1 MESTPTVNV
10 IGAGLAGSEA
20 AYHIA
25 KMGVNVRLYEM
36 RPTKLTPAHETGN
49 FAELVCTNS
58 LRANQISNAAGL
70 LKEEMRHMDSIVIRS
85 ADANAVPAGGALAVD
100 RTPFAEQITAE
111 LTALPNVEV
120 ISGEVT
126 AIPDGITVVATGP
139 LTAGPL
145 ADAVKAFTAEDDLHF
160 FDAAAPILNKD
171 SLDME
176 KVYLKSRYDKG
187 EASYLNAPMNET
199 EYNAFYD
206 ALIHAETADVHDF
219 EDSDVFEGCMPV
231 EVMAKRGRQT
241 LLYGPLKPVG
251 LDDPRTGKRPFAVV
265 QLRQD
270 NAAGNLYNI
279 VGFQTHL
286 KWGEQKRVFRMI
298 PGLEKATFV
307 RYGVM
312 HRNSFLKSPKLLD
325 ATYQTKSRKTLF
337 FAGQMT
343 GVEGYIESAASGI
356 LAGINAARVALNE
369 QPAVFPKTTMVGAM
383 ANYITTADPD
393 HFQPMN
399 ANFGIVPGLDRRI
412 RDKRERNTAVAL
424 RALGALDEFLPTL
437 AITPVATD
445 TVLTPTPAE

>member
-1 MESTPTVNV
+1 MASTPTVNV

-25 KMGVNVRLYEM
+25 KAGVNVKLFEM

-70 LKEEMRHMDSIVIRS
+70 LKAEMRHLDSIVIRS

-100 RTPFAEQITAE
+100 RTPFAEQITNE
-111 LTALPNVEV
+111 LKQMPNVEV
-120 ISGEVT
+120 VSEEVT
-126 AIPDGITVVATGP
+126 AIPDGITVMATGP

-145 ADAVKAFTAEDDLHF
+145 AEAIKSFTAEDDLHF
-160 FDAAAPILNKD
+160 FDAAAPILSKD
-171 SLDME
+171 SLDMD

-187 EASYLNAPMNET
+187 EASYLNAPMNEE

-251 LDDPRTGKRPFAVV
+251 LDDPKTGKRPFAVV

-270 NAAGNLYNI
+270 NAAGDLYNI

-312 HRNSFLKSPKLLD
+312 HRNSFLKSPKLLQ
-325 ATYQTKSRKTLF
+325 ATYQTKSRPTLL

-356 LAGINAARVALNE
+356 LAGINAAKLALG
-369 QPAVFPKTTMVGAM
+369 QDTVTFPKTTMVGSM
-383 ANYITTADPD
+383 ANYITTADAE

-399 ANFGIVPGLDRRI
+399 ANFGIVPGLDHRI
-412 RDKRERNTAVAL
+412 RDKRERNTAVAH
-424 RALGALDEFLPTL
+424 RALTDLDEFLPTVG
-437 AITPVATD
+437 IEPVA
-445 TVLTPTPAE
+445 VAAEQPTPEA